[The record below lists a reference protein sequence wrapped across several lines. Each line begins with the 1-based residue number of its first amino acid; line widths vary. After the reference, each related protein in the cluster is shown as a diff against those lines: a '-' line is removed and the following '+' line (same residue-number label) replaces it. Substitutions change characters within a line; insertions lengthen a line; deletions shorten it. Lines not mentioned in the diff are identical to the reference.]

1 MSSVPGT
8 GQPPSGQSAE
18 QSARAGLSQYGPPS
32 MRLSRQIFCLPHP
45 WEHTK
50 SFPFVLLQ
58 HALLEGQL
66 RRSQLPLIHSG
77 QGLSSSIIR
86 QSKSTSQPQPHVL
99 GLNSLST
106 GQSGLSTSQ
115 RSPGSLLQS
124 VFGPSLH
131 FLGQFRSSPEPPT
144 RPSQSF
150 SPHCTGSSYS
160 HSTPNVMLPPSTSHC
175 LTMFSAVQP
184 FRAQPEEEDLA
195 QQNGSSSQ
203 QYSLESTEP
212 EPKEHCPCEYGM
224 ADKAKISA
232 AAAIDTFICS
242 LGG

>member
-45 WEHTK
+45 WEHTR
-50 SFPFVLLQ
+50 SFPLVLLQ

-66 RRSQLPLIHSG
+66 RRSHLPSIHSG
-77 QGLSSSIIR
+77 QGLSTSRVR
-86 QSKSTSQPQPHVL
+86 QSKSTSHPQAHVS
-99 GLNSLST
+99 GLNGFPS
-106 GQSGLSTSQ
+106 GQEVGLSTSQ
-115 RSPGSLLQS
+115 RSSSSLLQS
-124 VFGPSLH
+124 VFVPSLH
-131 FLGQFRSSPEPPT
+131 FLGQLLSSP
-144 RPSQSF
+144 
-150 SPHCTGSSYS
+150 SPVSPAQTSGSHCTGSSYS
-160 HSTPNVMLPPSTSHC
+160 QLTSKLMLPHSSTM
-175 LTMFSAVQP
+175 LLAVQP
-184 FRAQPEEEDLA
+184 FRGQPEDDA
-195 QQNGSSSQ
+195 SQQNGFASQ
-203 QYSLESTEP
+203 QYSFEPTKP
-212 EPKEHCPCEYGM
+212 EPEHCPYEYGM